1 MTHKHAFEIVDKI
14 LKGLMKAVDPSLKE
28 KPFESKSIV
37 FEGDFCQ
44 ILPVVIKENRKDI
57 VESYLQRS
65 IL

>member
-1 MTHKHAFEIVDKI
+1 MTYKHTFEIVNKI
-14 LKGLMKAVDPSLKE
+14 LNGFMKAVDPSLEE

-44 ILPVVIKENRKDI
+44 ILPVVIKENYKNI

>member
-1 MTHKHAFEIVDKI
+1 MTYKHAFKIVDKI
-14 LKGLMKAVDPSLKE
+14 LKGLMKAVNPLLEE